1 MDQAGSL
8 TDVSGDKDQSPETNG
23 TEQDNSH
30 AMSNSSPVAASNT
43 RINYE
48 NNQFFSFSP
57 LYCISHRRR
66 RSMEDVTTISSSCF
80 CPAGTTGSTWPSVS
94 YSTSQ
99 QCDTDGEASVNTVAC
114 LAFVSRRARPPSH
127 QQLLETAEDTLSSL
141 ETPAFNQAHSDSVL
155 PPGGGP
161 ISDSVAEQNEEV
173 TVFISRRNDLHFS
186 QLRVVVIL
194 I

>member
-30 AMSNSSPVAASNT
+30 AVSNGRPVAAS
-43 RINYE
+43 
-48 NNQFFSFSP
+48 FSFSP

-80 CPAGTTGSTWPSVS
+80 CPAGMAGSTWSPVS
-94 YSTSQ
+94 YSMSQ
-99 QCDTDGEASVNTVAC
+99 QRDTDGEASVNTVAC

-127 QQLLETAEDTLSSL
+127 QQLLQTAEDTLSSL

-155 PPGGGP
+155 PISGGGP

-173 TVFISRRNDLHFS
+173 TVFTSRRNDLHFL

>member
-8 TDVSGDKDQSPETNG
+8 TDVFRDKDQSPETNG
-23 TEQDNSH
+23 TEQDSSH
-30 AMSNSSPVAASNT
+30 AMSNRSPVAASNAQ
-43 RINYE
+43 IDYE

-66 RSMEDVTTISSSCF
+66 RSMEDVTSISSSCF
-80 CPAGTTGSTWPSVS
+80 CPAARSTWSPVS

-127 QQLLETAEDTLSSL
+127 QQLLQTAEDTLSSL

-161 ISDSVAEQNEEV
+161 ILDSVAEQNEEV
-173 TVFISRRNDLHFS
+173 TVFISRRNDLHFFYS
-186 QLRVVVIL
+186 
-194 I
+194 

>member
-8 TDVSGDKDQSPETNG
+8 TDVSGYKDPSRETNG
-23 TEQDNSH
+23 TGQDNSH
-30 AMSNSSPVAASNT
+30 ATSNSSPVVASNT
-43 RINYE
+43 QIDYE
-48 NNQFFSFSP
+48 NNQLFSFSP

-66 RSMEDVTTISSSCF
+66 RSVEDVATISSSCF
-80 CPAGTTGSTWPSVS
+80 CPAGTVRSSWSPVS

-127 QQLLETAEDTLSSL
+127 QQLLQTAEDTLSSL
-141 ETPAFNQAHSDSVL
+141 ETPAFNQAHSDSVP

-173 TVFISRRNDLHFS
+173 TVFISRKNDLQFLW
-186 QLRVVVIL
+186 LRVVVIL